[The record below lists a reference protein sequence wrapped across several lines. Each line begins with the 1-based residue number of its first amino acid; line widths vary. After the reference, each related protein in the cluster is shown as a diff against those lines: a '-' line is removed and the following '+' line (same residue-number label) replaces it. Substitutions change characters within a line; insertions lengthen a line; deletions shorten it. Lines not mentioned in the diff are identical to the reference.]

1 MTGPELRA
9 GARLASA
16 VDTTEV
22 VVVRSPGQPLDLQCG
37 GHPMVPLDGSVDA
50 GTTAA
55 NAATTM
61 ATVSPDHAAGTLLG
75 KRYVDD
81 AQTVEVLCTRPGEGS
96 LSVGDEPMRLK
107 EAKPLPASD

>member
-1 MTGPELRA
+1 MIGLEPRA

-16 VDTTEV
+16 VDATEV
-22 VVVRSPGQPLDLQCG
+22 VVVRSPGQPLDVRCG
-37 GHPMVPLDGSVDA
+37 GHAMVPLDGDRDHA
-50 GTTAA
+50 GGTDRAEDPG
-55 NAATTM
+55 
-61 ATVSPDHAAGTLLG
+61 TVSPDHAAGTLLG